1 MNATRTVGMLLLL
14 LFCMSCGRKEHD
26 KQNKRIVHDHI
37 GREMLFPKDIV
48 YTRFLKDTIDYR
60 MPENVEYKVNAERK
74 SKVDD
79 NTAKMQSIKW
89 LGV

>member
-37 GREMLFPKDIV
+37 GRAMLFQKDIV
-48 YTRFLKDTIDYR
+48 YNQNIIQQ
-60 MPENVEYKVNAERK
+60 P
-74 SKVDD
+74 
-79 NTAKMQSIKW
+79 
-89 LGV
+89 G

>member
-48 YTRFLKDTIDYR
+48 YRS
-60 MPENVEYKVNAERK
+60 EERRVGK
-74 SKVDD
+74 ECRSRW
-79 NTAKMQSIKW
+79 SPYH
-89 LGV
+89 

>member
-37 GREMLFPKDIV
+37 GMKTDML
-48 YTRFLKDTIDYR
+48 
-60 MPENVEYKVNAERK
+60 
-74 SKVDD
+74 
-79 NTAKMQSIKW
+79 
-89 LGV
+89 